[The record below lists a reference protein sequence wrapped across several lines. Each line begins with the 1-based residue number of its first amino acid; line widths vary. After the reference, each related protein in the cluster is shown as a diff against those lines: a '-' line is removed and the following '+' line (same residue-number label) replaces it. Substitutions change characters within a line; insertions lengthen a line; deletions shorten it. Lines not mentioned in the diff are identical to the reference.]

1 MENKTN
7 RGVIIMSKTINFYN
21 VAIFK
26 NDEKTNIDFLK
37 FIDTIGMVS
46 WENRVRKI
54 DDDITSMF
62 PLLFNDLHTEKRIVP
77 FGKFRRDY
85 KPFVGDI
92 TTSKLKSIKNDV
104 VEMVTMVYDQ
114 DYKCAAIDYNMYG
127 LKQKGIENYLTSFLP
142 KKQNEIW
149 EVKLEPI
156 IIEKGIENIS
166 KSQQIK
172 LIEIKIR
179 TNGNNRNILKNDI
192 KQEYKYITE
201 LFNSAKK
208 TSQDIEANT
217 IKIQLGIGN
226 LKNATMDINAV
237 KYILGILNIDNQAL
251 ESIKVRYKDDSTEKL
266 DTIDLKNIGKQLKDK
281 ILEDNEDSNP
291 APEFIGNT
299 IIELYG
305 TYDKTLSQ
313 QYYDFIEEMVSEKF
327 PKLQTIP
334 REENQLEEEQ

>member
-1 MENKTN
+1 
-7 RGVIIMSKTINFYN
+7 MSKTINFYN

-26 NDEKTNIDFLK
+26 NDKKTNVDFLK
-37 FIDTIGMVS
+37 LIDTIGVVS

-54 DDDITSMF
+54 DDDITAMF
-62 PLLFNDLHTEKRIVP
+62 PLLFNDSHIEKRIIP

-92 TTSKLKSIKNDV
+92 TTSKLRSIKNDV
-104 VEMVTMVYDQ
+104 IEMVTMMYDQ
-114 DYKCAAIDYNMYG
+114 VYKCAAVDYNMYG
-127 LKQKGIENYLTSFLP
+127 LKEKGIQNYLTSFLP
-142 KKQNEIW
+142 KKQDEQW
-149 EVKLEPI
+149 EVRLEPI

-166 KSQQIK
+166 KSQQIRF
-172 LIEIKIR
+172 LEITLK
-179 TNGNNRNILKNDI
+179 TDGNTGDILKNGV
-192 KQEYKYITE
+192 KEEYKYITE
-201 LFNSAKK
+201 LLNSASKASED
-208 TSQDIEANT
+208 TEANT

-226 LKNATMDINAV
+226 LKNATMDINSV
-237 KYILGILNIDNQAL
+237 KYILEILNIDNQAL

-299 IIELYG
+299 IIELYS

-313 QYYDFIEEMVSEKF
+313 QYSYFIKDMISEKF
-327 PKLQTIP
+327 PNLQTIP
-334 REENQLEEEQ
+334 RKENQLLEE